1 MNLEEIITE
10 EQINTAWG
18 NASFGK
24 GVTKR
29 EVVAN
34 ALLKYASE
42 YGTGYTIEQICRE
55 LGLITKKCKLT
66 TLGKQYLYDAY
77 RNGISV

>member
-1 MNLEEIITE
+1 MNLEEIITD

-24 GVTKR
+24 DVSKR
-29 EVVAN
+29 DVVAN

-55 LGLITKKCKLT
+55 LGLITKQCKLT
-66 TLGKQYLYDAY
+66 RLGKQYLYEAY
-77 RNGISV
+77 RNGLSV

>member
-1 MNLEEIITE
+1 MTIQEIITD

-24 GVTKR
+24 DVLKR
-29 EVVAN
+29 DVIAN

-55 LGLITKKCKLT
+55 LGLITKQCKLNT
-66 TLGKQYLYDAY
+66 RGRQYLYEYY
-77 RNGISV
+77 RNGLSV